1 LECHLILDSSLD
13 QVEEKIGEPPYFRL
27 PLMTKWK
34 KRLECRFILDSSLD
48 QVEEKIGVPPYFR
61 FLS

>member
-1 LECHLILDSSLD
+1 MNKLECLLILDSSLD
-13 QVEEKIGEPPYFRL
+13 QVEEKIGVPPY
-27 PLMTKWK
+27 
-34 KRLECRFILDSSLD
+34 LESSLD